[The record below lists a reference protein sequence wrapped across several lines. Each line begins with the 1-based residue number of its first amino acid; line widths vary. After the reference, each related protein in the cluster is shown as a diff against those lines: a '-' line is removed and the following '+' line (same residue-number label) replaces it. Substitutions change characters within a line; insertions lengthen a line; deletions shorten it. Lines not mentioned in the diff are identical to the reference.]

1 MKYRCLYVLF
11 YIFAYSNDEFLQQC
25 KNIILSS
32 NKSKLSVN
40 TTECVNQMSNK
51 NISKE
56 LIKLVKTFFNEMF
69 KSMMIFPTLYINHNI
84 NDFHP
89 IIWKDFFLENT
100 NDTIINS
107 LLSEL
112 FGIQFIIMYETT
124 KKKED
129 MIIDLLKMLEN
140 PNEYNFKYELRL
152 KNFEKYIV
160 KLHNW
165 NLQHDEIVDSTVALL
180 NEMMILKKDE

>member
-1 MKYRCLYVLF
+1 MKYRCLYILF

-25 KNIILSS
+25 KDIILSS
-32 NKSKLSVN
+32 NKGKLSIN

-51 NISKE
+51 IISKQ
-56 LIKLVKTFFNEMF
+56 LASLVKKHFNEMF
-69 KSMMIFPTLYINHNI
+69 KSLMIYSTLYINHNI

-89 IIWKDFFLENT
+89 IIWKDFVLENI

-112 FGIQFIIMYETT
+112 FGIQFVIIYDT
-124 KKKED
+124 KKKDD
-129 MIIDLLKMLEN
+129 MIIDLLKMLES
-140 PNEYNFKYELRL
+140 PNEYTFKYELRL
-152 KNFEKYIV
+152 KNFENFII

-165 NLQHDEIVDSTVALL
+165 DLHHDENIDSTVALL
-180 NEMMILKKDE
+180 NDMMILKKDE